1 MNAAAI
7 SNTKKPNSNDE
18 FAWHEVVVDTVEAK
32 ATRVYPKK
40 GQTYTLD
47 EISKLYL
54 PEQPLFSYTH
64 NAVRVN
70 VQRPDVPLTEVVGNA
85 HLAAS
90 KWEYKYLTEDFIPVF
105 FYNDARPITEILTI
119 EDSKTNY
126 GIGSEKSFF
135 WVNFVNHHRAEPTPA

>member
-1 MNAAAI
+1 MNAITTNAKPK
-7 SNTKKPNSNDE
+7 SKPNSN
-18 FAWHEVVVDTVEAK
+18 FAWCEARPDEVEVSA
-32 ATRVYPKK
+32 ARIYPKK

-105 FYNDARPITEILTI
+105 FYNDARSITEILTI

-126 GIGSEKSFF
+126 GVGSEKSFF
-135 WVNFVNHHRAEPTPA
+135 WVNFVNHHRAEPTAA